1 MKTNIKNFLEIY
13 NIIQNIGTQIL
24 HGVNQSGSIGE
35 IWKGKYD
42 YFLVELNYRDFGEE
56 LTKNIK
62 IPFELFEKK
71 NKTAI
76 DRFIREQISNFNTPF

>member
-13 NIIQNIGTQIL
+13 NTIQNIGTQIL

-35 IWKGKYD
+35 IWKGRDD
-42 YFLVELNYRDFGEE
+42 YFLVELNYRDFGED
-56 LTKNIK
+56 LTKDIK
-62 IPFELFEKK
+62 IPFEILEKK

-76 DRFIREQISNFNTPF
+76 DRFIREQITNFNTPL